1 MSDSIESSNT
11 TSQLYTDSQVQ
22 QEIMSLRND
31 LIAMEQRYSDVQA
44 ELGLLQQ
51 RYNEEIASKI
61 KVEASLRKT
70 LTRFEI
76 LLEQMPGAIYW
87 CANDA
92 AWTMEFISQQI
103 EMISGYPAHEF
114 IENSVRTYASV
125 IVPEDIVPVIN
136 AVNRSV
142 KNREPYI
149 IKYHIQHRDGSYR
162 WVHERGRGVHDEEGR
177 LLWLTGVI
185 VDITGQQSTF

>member
-1 MSDSIESSNT
+1 MAKKKEIDTSIPSGESE
-11 TSQLYTDSQVQ
+11 SQR
-22 QEIMSLRND
+22 EIQSLRND
-31 LIAMEQRYSDVQA
+31 LIALEQKYGDVQA
-44 ELGLLQQ
+44 ELGRLQQ
-51 RYNEEIASKI
+51 RYKEEVASRI
-61 KVEASLRKT
+61 LTESSLRKT
-70 LTRFEI
+70 LLRFET

-103 EMISGYPAHEF
+103 EQISGYPAREF

-142 KNREPYI
+142 KSREPYV

-162 WVHERGRGVHDEEGR
+162 WVHERGRGVYDTEGQ

-185 VDITGQQSTF
+185 VDITGQQAVF